1 MPRFNRITGFFIYP
15 EILYYPEILLLS
27 CNPDSMTK
35 ENIIDILKTV
45 YDPEVPIL
53 DIYNMGLVY
62 DIDVKDNN
70 VNITMTLTSPACPMG
85 DMILEMV
92 KNSIT
97 EKFPDAEVNINLT
110 FEPAWEPKMIKDE
123 DIREMF
129 LMQ

>member
-1 MPRFNRITGFFIYP
+1 
-15 EILYYPEILLLS
+15 
-27 CNPDSMTK
+27 MTK

-62 DIDVKDNN
+62 DIDVKDND
-70 VNITMTLTSPACPMG
+70 VNILMTLTSPACPMG
-85 DMILEMV
+85 GMILEMV
-92 KNSIT
+92 KNSIK
-97 EKFPDAEVNINLT
+97 EKYPESNVNVNLT
-110 FEPAWEPKMIKDE
+110 FEPAWDPKMIKDE

>member
-1 MPRFNRITGFFIYP
+1 
-15 EILYYPEILLLS
+15 
-27 CNPDSMTK
+27 MTK

-62 DIDVKDNN
+62 DINIDGDN
-70 VNITMTLTSPACPMG
+70 VQILMTLTSPACPMT
-85 DMILEMV
+85 DMIVEMV

-97 EKFPDAEVNINLT
+97 EKYPNVKVDINIT

>member
-1 MPRFNRITGFFIYP
+1 
-15 EILYYPEILLLS
+15 
-27 CNPDSMTK
+27 MTK
-35 ENIIDILKTV
+35 ENIINILKTV

-53 DIYNMGLVY
+53 DIYSMGLIY
-62 DIDVKDNN
+62 EINIKDNL
-70 VNITMTLTSPACPMG
+70 VQILMTLTSPACPMW

-97 EKFPDAEVNINLT
+97 EKFPDAEVEINLT

>member
-1 MPRFNRITGFFIYP
+1 MN
-15 EILYYPEILLLS
+15 
-27 CNPDSMTK
+27 K

-62 DIDVKDNN
+62 DVDVKDND
-70 VNITMTLTSPACPMG
+70 VNILMTLTSPACPMG

-92 KNSIT
+92 KNSIK
-97 EKFPDAEVNINLT
+97 EKYPESNVNVNLT
-110 FEPAWEPKMIKDE
+110 FEPAWDPKMIKDE

>member
-1 MPRFNRITGFFIYP
+1 
-15 EILYYPEILLLS
+15 
-27 CNPDSMTK
+27 MTK
-35 ENIIDILKTV
+35 EEIIDILKTV

-53 DIYNMGLVY
+53 DIYSMGLIY
-62 DIDVKDNN
+62 EINIKDNL
-70 VNITMTLTSPACPMG
+70 VQILMTLTSPACPMW

-97 EKFPDAEVNINLT
+97 EKFPDAEVEINLT

>member
-1 MPRFNRITGFFIYP
+1 MK
-15 EILYYPEILLLS
+15 
-27 CNPDSMTK
+27 K

-53 DIYNMGLVY
+53 DIYSMGLIY
-62 DIDVKDNN
+62 DVKINQDN
-70 VNITMTLTSPACPMG
+70 VDITMTLTSPACPMW

-97 EKFPDAEVNINLT
+97 EKYPNANVNINLT